1 MLHRV
6 RSSEGV
12 VERTFARLCRNR
24 RLAKDHETRVENAAA
39 YFRLVMIKLFARR
52 LATV

>member
-6 RSSEGV
+6 RSSEWV
-12 VERTFARLCRNR
+12 VERTFAWLCRNR
-24 RLAKDHETRVENAAA
+24 RLANDFETRVDNAAA
-39 YFRLVMIKLFARR
+39 YLELATIKLLTRR

>member
-6 RSSEGV
+6 RSSEWRI
-12 VERTFARLCRNR
+12 ERTFAWLCRNR
-24 RLAKDHETRVENAAA
+24 RLAKHFETRVDNAATYLQLA
-39 YFRLVMIKLFARR
+39 MIKLLSRR

>member
-6 RSSEGV
+6 RSSEWRI
-12 VERTFARLCRNR
+12 ERTFAWLCRNR
-24 RLAKDHETRVENAAA
+24 RLAKDHETCVDNAAA
-39 YFRLVMIKLFARR
+39 YFRLAMIKLLARR